1 MIKFKHLFLLSLT
14 SVLIFACTSKSPNHR
29 GIAGQATKIKP
40 WQVMSTKGELI
51 VSDVFYADDI
61 QNDQAMNLD
70 VVIPTSDGKSK
81 FKYGIDSLIYPTIGN
96 PKLFIKSDDKD
107 AMMTVMRIDHEWL
120 TAHIDK
126 RERIAGNN
134 DFIVDFKSENTPF
147 KFFLSA
153 RDKSTRSKVELGQ
166 QADAKNEKIYEIFPE
181 QVIVKTQKGVPTEL
195 RTNDTVIVYFN
206 SASMNIPK
214 GFYDFS
220 MKMDDHKKSSEIQ
233 YNSVKIFEDAPVEG
247 KYSVLNITD
256 SQVSFVASALSQ
268 LDFAGLTLD
277 KLKIFIDYVNSVYA
291 KDDSD
296 LTDGERRITNASFMT
311 FNGDLHNGGQPITLG
326 IKEVAET
333 YNDEARRI
341 TALLRQLPM
350 PIFLTVGNHD
360 GYASM
365 GHMPGAKQ
373 SKYNELYKIVKN
385 SYPKKDYPNR
395 DYVNKKVELLKN
407 SVNRTKARP
416 GGEPRDIFFGKYT
429 RRSGAQ
435 NAKKHWKRM
444 SDDKNNYPLQ
454 DGFYQWRKTY
464 GPLNSSWTFGDNYYV
479 NLNTFDIR
487 QYRRTGWGMYTVNY
501 GGNVSGFQA
510 DWFRQV
516 VNIANETAKDVILNA
531 HHDPRGGHYGKD
543 YPYYFKQIE
552 FKGMAE
558 SFKNYVSGEILNP
571 QFCKMVPGWAQTDK
585 KNLDCIHDGLQEWMR
600 PDPYFDCLNQHLVKE
615 GSEYYLKDGKKI
627 FTTPYS
633 KEKDTEKIYKLS
645 SGAKEIGRCNI
656 ALFKPSEA
664 NEKFHPYYS
673 GFALIHQIAVQEIN
687 TMLLGHTHYNNLEI
701 ETADVLS
708 IKYNNEYSEA
718 FFKNFKKETLN
729 ELKAE
734 MPSWSS
740 ALFQSKSELKNKV
753 ISFILERKAF
763 TIFGGLGKNELV
775 ALIGK
780 TITIEHVEN
789 KLLPEVLLLDSK
801 SLAKYAQLDVVNPVR
816 AHSEYLE
823 KSKWYQSGPKLNVE
837 KYRADVDKVLKKNGI
852 TKNDKDFFKILFKAA
867 GHTFNKELRSELVV
881 ARMTTL
887 ADLSTQKLLNGEK
900 SMYGFTVMDIYRD
913 QNHNKKDKGQVNKM
927 HFYVNNNH
935 FFQKFKP
942 VCDYSDNCHIDI
954 NRNESTKIKFLEVDG
969 NDDLVDVEFI
979 KRNPLDHLLK
989 N

>member
-1 MIKFKHLFLLSLT
+1 
-14 SVLIFACTSKSPNHR
+14 
-29 GIAGQATKIKP
+29 
-40 WQVMSTKGELI
+40 MSTKGELI

-70 VVIPTSDGKSK
+70 VIIPTSNGKEK
-81 FKYGIDSLIYPTIGN
+81 FKYGIENLIYPTIGN
-96 PKLFIKSDDKD
+96 PKLYIKSNVDES
-107 AMMTVMRIDHEWL
+107 MMTVLRVDSQWL
-120 TAHIDK
+120 NSHITK
-126 RERIAGNN
+126 KERLNNN
-134 DFIVDFKSENTPF
+134 DFSVEFNKNTVPF
-147 KFFLSA
+147 KFFLSR
-153 RDKSTRSKVELGQ
+153 RDKDTRSKVELGKQ
-166 QADAKNEKIYEIFPE
+166 SQINSKKIFEITPD
-181 QVIVKTQKGVPTEL
+181 QIVVKTQKGVPLEL
-195 RTNDTVIVYFN
+195 RNNETVIIYFK
-206 SASMNIPK
+206 SIDMSMDK
-214 GFYDFS
+214 GLYDFS
-220 MKMDDHKKSSEIQ
+220 IQLDDSNKSSEVQ
-233 YNSVKIFEDAPVEG
+233 YNSVKVFDEDVVEG

-256 SQVSFVASALSQ
+256 SQVSFVESALSQ

-277 KLKIFIDYVNSVYA
+277 KLKIFVDYLNSVYD
-291 KDDSD
+291 KPESE
-296 LTDGERRITNASFMT
+296 LSDGERRIINTSFIT

-341 TALLRQLPM
+341 TEILRQLPM

-365 GHMPGAKQ
+365 GHMPGANMK
-373 SKYNELYKIVKN
+373 KYKELYKVVDE

-395 DYVNKKVELLKN
+395 EYVQNKVKLLEA
-407 SVNRTKARP
+407 SINRTKAKP

-429 RRSGAQ
+429 RRAGAQ

-444 SDDKNNYPLQ
+444 DDIKNNYPLQ

-464 GPLNSSWTFGDNYYV
+464 GPLNSSWVFGDNYYI

-516 VNIANETAKDVILNA
+516 VNIANETAKDIILNA

-558 SFKNYVSGEILNP
+558 SFKNYVNGEILNP
-571 QFCKMVPGWAQTDK
+571 QFCKMVPSWAQTDK

-600 PDPYFDCLNQHLVKE
+600 PDPYFDCLNEHIVKE
-615 GSEYYLKDGKKI
+615 GQEYFVKDGKKVFI
-627 FTTPYS
+627 TRYS
-633 KEKDTEKIYKLS
+633 KDVDNVELKKLKAGS
-645 SGAKEIGRCNI
+645 SEIGRCNI

-673 GFALIHQIAVQEIN
+673 GFALIHRIAVEEIN
-687 TMLLGHTHYNNLEI
+687 TMLLGHTHYNNLEV
-701 ETADVLS
+701 ETADVLN
-708 IKYNNEYSEA
+708 IKFNNEHKEE
-718 FFKNFKKETLN
+718 FFNNFKSDTLK
-729 ELKAE
+729 ELKKD
-734 MPSWSS
+734 MSNWDS
-740 ALFQSKSELKNKV
+740 ALYQSKSELKNKV
-753 ISFILERKAF
+753 IGFIIKRKSFKIL
-763 TIFGGLGKNELV
+763 GSLGKDS
-775 ALIGK
+775 LIDLINK
-780 TITIEHVEN
+780 TINFEYTEN
-789 KLLPEVLLLDSK
+789 KLLPELLLLDSK

-823 KSKWYQSGPKLNVE
+823 KAKWYQSGPKLNVE
-837 KYRADVDKVLKKNGI
+837 KYRADVDKVLQKHGI
-852 TKNDKDFFKILFKAA
+852 QKNDKDFFKILFEAA
-867 GHTFNKELRSELVV
+867 GHTFNKSLRSELVV

-900 SMYGFTVMDIYRD
+900 SMYGFTVMDVYRD
-913 QNHNKKDKGQVNKM
+913 SNNNKKDKGQVNKM
-927 HFYVNNNH
+927 HFYVNNTH
-935 FFQKFKP
+935 IFKKFKP

-954 NRNESTKIKFLEVDG
+954 NRNESTKIKFVTVDK
-969 NDDLVDVEFI
+969 NDELVDVEFI
-979 KRNPLDHLLK
+979 KRNPLDHLLQ